1 MLYES
6 CSAVFLYGCAV
17 DNEVNA
23 SPPVG
28 KPPVLLVEV
37 GRGGES
43 SLLACRAR
51 SLSGRRPPSA
61 GSELAQEPM
70 A

>member
-17 DNEVNA
+17 DNEANA

-43 SLLACRAR
+43 SLLACCAR
-51 SLSGRRPPSA
+51 SLSGRRPLSA